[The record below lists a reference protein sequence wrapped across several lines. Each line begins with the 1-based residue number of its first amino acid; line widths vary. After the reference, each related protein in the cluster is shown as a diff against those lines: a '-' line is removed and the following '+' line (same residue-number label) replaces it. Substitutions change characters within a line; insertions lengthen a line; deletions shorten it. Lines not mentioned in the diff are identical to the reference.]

1 MCSNFIETLLE
12 KKLKISNLEKTKECH
27 FFPKVLQYNDNTGT
41 APYADL
47 FRVRLAR
54 EEGGGW
60 REGGQHILCPQ
71 QQCYNSLTND
81 KLIPTFPS
89 NFIWFC
95 PGPVASYRQLLNFL
109 KSSNYQLLAALLTV

>member
-12 KKLKISNLEKTKECH
+12 KKLKISNLEKTKEYN

-60 REGGQHILCPQ
+60 REGGAAYSVSTAAMLQF
-71 QQCYNSLTND
+71 TN
-81 KLIPTFPS
+81 K
-89 NFIWFC
+89 
-95 PGPVASYRQLLNFL
+95 
-109 KSSNYQLLAALLTV
+109 